1 MSDKIDRDLLL
12 SLADLLKETGLG
24 ELEVEVD
31 GLRVRLAQPAPVAAA
46 VTAAAP
52 VPLATTSAPVVAA
65 GSGDTAPAK
74 GFAAHPGAVKSPM
87 VGTAFTAPE
96 PGAAPFVAVGDAVAA
111 GDTVLIVEAMKVMN
125 AITAPRAGT
134 VRAILVENGQPVE
147 FDEILLVIE

>member
-1 MSDKIDRDLLL
+1 MTDKIDRDLLL

-31 GLRVRLAQPAPVAAA
+31 GLRVRLAQPAPV
-46 VTAAAP
+46 TAAALA
-52 VPLATTSAPVVAA
+52 PLATSAPVVAA

>member
-31 GLRVRLAQPAPVAAA
+31 GLRVRLARPAPVAAA
-46 VTAAAP
+46 ASA
-52 VPLATTSAPVVAA
+52 PLATSAPVVAA

>member
-31 GLRVRLAQPAPVAAA
+31 GLRVRLAQPVPVAGA
-46 VTAAAP
+46 VTAAASA
-52 VPLATTSAPVVAA
+52 PLATPAPAVAP
-65 GSGDTAPAK
+65 GSGDAAPSK

-87 VGTAFTAPE
+87 VGTAFTAAE
-96 PGAAPFVAVGDAVAA
+96 PGTAPFVAVGDAVAA

-134 VRAILVENGQPVE
+134 VMAILVENGQPVE

>member
-1 MSDKIDRDLLL
+1 M
-12 SLADLLKETGLG
+12 
-24 ELEVEVD
+24 
-31 GLRVRLAQPAPVAAA
+31 
-46 VTAAAP
+46 
-52 VPLATTSAPVVAA
+52 
-65 GSGDTAPAK
+65 
-74 GFAAHPGAVKSPM
+74 AHPGAVKSPM

>member
-31 GLRVRLAQPAPVAAA
+31 GLRVRLAQPAPV
-46 VTAAAP
+46 TAAASA
-52 VPLATTSAPVVAA
+52 PLATSAPVVAA

>member
-1 MSDKIDRDLLL
+1 MTDKIDRDLLL

-31 GLRVRLAQPAPVAAA
+31 GLRVRLAQPAPV
-46 VTAAAP
+46 TAAASA
-52 VPLATTSAPVVAA
+52 PLATSAPVVAA

>member
-1 MSDKIDRDLLL
+1 MTDKIDRDLLL

-31 GLRVRLAQPAPVAAA
+31 GLRVRLAQPAAASA
-46 VTAAAP
+46 
-52 VPLATTSAPVVAA
+52 PLATSAPVVAA

>member
-31 GLRVRLAQPAPVAAA
+31 GLRVRLAQPAPVAPA
-46 VTAAAP
+46 VTAAASA
-52 VPLATTSAPVVAA
+52 PLATPAPVVAA
-65 GSGDTAPAK
+65 GSGDMATAK

>member
-1 MSDKIDRDLLL
+1 MTDKIDRDLLL

-31 GLRVRLAQPAPVAAA
+31 GLRVRLAQPAPV
-46 VTAAAP
+46 TAAALA
-52 VPLATTSAPVVAA
+52 PLATSAPVVAA
-65 GSGDTAPAK
+65 GSGDMAPAK

>member
-31 GLRVRLAQPAPVAAA
+31 GLRVRLAHPAPVAAA
-46 VTAAAP
+46 ASA
-52 VPLATTSAPVVAA
+52 PLATSAPVVAA

>member
-1 MSDKIDRDLLL
+1 M
-12 SLADLLKETGLG
+12 
-24 ELEVEVD
+24 
-31 GLRVRLAQPAPVAAA
+31 
-46 VTAAAP
+46 
-52 VPLATTSAPVVAA
+52 
-65 GSGDTAPAK
+65 APAK

>member
-46 VTAAAP
+46 VTAAASA
-52 VPLATTSAPVVAA
+52 PLATSAPVVAA
-65 GSGDTAPAK
+65 GSGDTEPAK

>member
-46 VTAAAP
+46 VTAAASA
-52 VPLATTSAPVVAA
+52 PLATSAPVVAA

-96 PGAAPFVAVGDAVAA
+96 PGAAPFVAVGDA

>member
-1 MSDKIDRDLLL
+1 MTDKIDRDLLL

-31 GLRVRLAQPAPVAAA
+31 GLRVRLAQPAAASA
-46 VTAAAP
+46 
-52 VPLATTSAPVVAA
+52 PLATSAPVVAA
-65 GSGDTAPAK
+65 GSGDTATAK

-134 VRAILVENGQPVE
+134 VMAILVENGQPVE
-147 FDEILLVIE
+147 FDEILLVVE

>member
-12 SLADLLKETGLG
+12 SLANLLKETRLG
-24 ELEVEVD
+24 ELEVEVE
-31 GLRVRLAQPAPVAAA
+31 GLRVRLAQPAPVAAGL
-46 VTAAAP
+46 TAAASP
-52 VPLATTSAPVVAA
+52 PPATHAPMVAA
-65 GSGDTAPAK
+65 GSGDMAQSK

-87 VGTAFTAPE
+87 VGTVFTAPE

-111 GDTVLIVEAMKVMN
+111 GDNVLIVEAMKVMN

>member
-46 VTAAAP
+46 ASA
-52 VPLATTSAPVVAA
+52 PLATSAPVVAA

-74 GFAAHPGAVKSPM
+74 GFVAHPGAVKSPM

-147 FDEILLVIE
+147 FNEILLVIE